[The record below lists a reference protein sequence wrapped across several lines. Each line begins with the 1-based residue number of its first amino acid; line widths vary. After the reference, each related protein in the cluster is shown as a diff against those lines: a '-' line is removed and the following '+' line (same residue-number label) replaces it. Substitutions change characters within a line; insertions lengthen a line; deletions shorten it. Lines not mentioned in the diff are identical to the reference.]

1 MTCTEVERDLFDPW
15 NFYNSDKDVS
25 SGPLCLRATVS
36 TLKRKE
42 EIMNI
47 RRRSLEYVASV

>member
-25 SGPLCLRATVS
+25 SGPLATVS